1 MDASGKIAIQI
12 EDVKYNFN
20 VRDVIFWIWTERS
33 TISNNSDIAYGQP
46 WYIKGFTE
54 VDFLSNEEFIILKN
68 EITQSIQTIVEGVLK
83 RSLVDF
89 TLEDYHKFIIKNDD
103 HLAVVSQTR
112 DLFEE
117 NVTINLPFII
127 RKIEDILH
135 LNLTDIVPSTNYKMH
150 LIIRINRPNSNDF
163 NPPHKDIYEFYDE
176 YKLTP
181 KMINCWIPVAG
192 VDINSSLPIAPASH
206 LISENKIER
215 TFTGGYFEG
224 NKYRVRIIKKWD
236 GSNKLLRSKVNYG
249 QILLFS
255 PYLVHGV
262 AINNTTQTRVALEL
276 RLFEETR

>member
-1 MDASGKIAIQI
+1 MDNTVKINIQI
-12 EDVKYNFN
+12 EDTKYNFN
-20 VRDVIFWIWTERS
+20 VGADAIFGFGENEILS
-33 TISNNSDIAYGQP
+33 QKNSDIAYGQP
-46 WYIKGFTE
+46 WYNNGFTE
-54 VDFLSNEEFIILKN
+54 IDFLSNDEFITLKN
-68 EITQSIQTIVEGVLK
+68 EITQSIKTILEATLK
-83 RSLVDF
+83 CSLVDF
-89 TLEDYHKFIIKNDD
+89 KLEDYHKFITNNDD
-103 HLAVVSQTR
+103 HLLVVSQTR
-112 DLFEE
+112 DLFED
-117 NVTINLPFII
+117 NVTINLPFIK
-127 RKIEDILH
+127 RKIENILH
-135 LNLTDIVPSTNYKMH
+135 LKLTDIVPGTNYKMH

-192 VDINSSLPIAPASH
+192 VNINSSLPLAPSSH

-236 GSNKLLRSKVNYG
+236 GSNNLIRSKAKYG

-262 AINNTTQTRVALEL
+262 AINNTSQTRVALEL
-276 RLFEETR
+276 RLFETR